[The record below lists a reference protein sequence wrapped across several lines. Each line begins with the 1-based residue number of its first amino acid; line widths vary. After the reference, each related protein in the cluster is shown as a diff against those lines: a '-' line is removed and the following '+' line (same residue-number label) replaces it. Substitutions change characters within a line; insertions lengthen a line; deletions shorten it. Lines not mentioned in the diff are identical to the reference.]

1 MLEYQKM
8 IIQKVSFSK
17 TLFEKEL
24 RKTIA
29 LLTSNE
35 VLELRNWAISQF
47 GSLYSDILQRCF
59 ATSRVMA

>member
-17 TLFEKEL
+17 SLFEKEL

-29 LLTSNE
+29 LLSANE
-35 VLELRNWAISQF
+35 VFELRNWAISQF
-47 GSLYSDILQRCF
+47 GQMYSDILQRCF
-59 ATSRVMA
+59 ATSIVMA

>member
-1 MLEYQKM
+1 MLEYQKI

-17 TLFEKEL
+17 SLFEKEL

-29 LLTSNE
+29 LLSSNE
-35 VLELRNWAISQF
+35 VFKLRNWAISQF
-47 GSLYSDILQRCF
+47 GQTYSDILQRCF

>member
-24 RKTIA
+24 RKAIS

-35 VLELRNWAISQF
+35 VFELRNWALLQF
-47 GSLYSDILQRCF
+47 GQLYSDVLQRCF
-59 ATSRVMA
+59 ASSRVMA

>member
-24 RKTIA
+24 RKAIA
-29 LLTSNE
+29 SLSSNE
-35 VLELRNWAISQF
+35 VYELRSWAISQF
-47 GSLYSDILQRCF
+47 GRLYYDILQRCF
-59 ATSRVMA
+59 ASSRVVA

>member
-35 VLELRNWAISQF
+35 VFELRKWAISQF
-47 GSLYSDILQRCF
+47 GQLYSDILQRCF
-59 ATSRVMA
+59 ASSRVVA

>member
-8 IIQKVSFSK
+8 IIHKVSFSK

-24 RKTIA
+24 RKTIG

-35 VLELRNWAISQF
+35 VFELRNWAISQF
-47 GSLYSDILQRCF
+47 GELYSDILQRCF
-59 ATSRVMA
+59 ASSRVMA

>member
-17 TLFEKEL
+17 SLFEKEL

-29 LLTSNE
+29 LLSSNE
-35 VLELRNWAISQF
+35 VFELRNWAISQF
-47 GSLYSDILQRCF
+47 GQMYSDILQRCF

>member
-35 VLELRNWAISQF
+35 VFELRNWAILQF
-47 GSLYSDILQRCF
+47 GHMYSDVLQRCF
-59 ATSRVMA
+59 SCSRVMA